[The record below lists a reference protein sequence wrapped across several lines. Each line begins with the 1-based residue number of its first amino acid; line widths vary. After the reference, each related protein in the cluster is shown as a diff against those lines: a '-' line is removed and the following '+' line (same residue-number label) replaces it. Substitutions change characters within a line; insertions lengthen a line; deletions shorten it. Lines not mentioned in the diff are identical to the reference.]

1 MSLILD
7 LIIFFVSYSIM
18 SLVFTLILLA
28 ITMGIFL
35 IMKVVFNMNEQRWD
49 NLFKY
54 KNNIVLMLVMVVC
67 LIISLTITFVISN
80 LFFEFIE
87 FKYKEISSILII
99 LFIALPII
107 FKFFKLRDYI
117 KSKLTKDP
125 NQKGLFDW
133 LEF

>member
-1 MSLILD
+1 MSLILNI
-7 LIIFFVSYSIM
+7 IIFLISYSIL

-28 ITMGIFL
+28 IIMGIFF

-49 NLFKY
+49 NLFRY
-54 KNNIVLMLVMVVC
+54 KNNIVFMLVMVVC
-67 LIISLTITFVISN
+67 LIISLSITFMISN

-99 LFIALPII
+99 LFISLPII

-125 NQKGLFDW
+125 NQKGLFD
-133 LEF
+133 

>member
-1 MSLILD
+1 MNLILN
-7 LIIFFVSYSIM
+7 LIIFLISYSILN
-18 SLVFTLILLA
+18 LVFTLILLA
-28 ITMGIFL
+28 IIMGIFF

-49 NLFKY
+49 NLFRY
-54 KNNIVLMLVMVVC
+54 KNNIVLILVMVVC
-67 LIISLTITFVISN
+67 LIISLSITFMISN

-99 LFIALPII
+99 LLISLPII

-125 NQKGLFDW
+125 NQKGLFD
-133 LEF
+133 

>member
-1 MSLILD
+1 MSLILN
-7 LIIFFVSYSIM
+7 LIIFLISYSIL

-28 ITMGIFL
+28 IIMGIFL

-49 NLFKY
+49 NLFRY

-67 LIISLTITFVISN
+67 LIISLSITFMISN

-99 LFIALPII
+99 LLISLPII

-125 NQKGLFDW
+125 NQKGLFD
-133 LEF
+133 

>member
-1 MSLILD
+1 MSLILNI
-7 LIIFFVSYSIM
+7 IIFLIYYSIL

-28 ITMGIFL
+28 IIMGIFF

-49 NLFKY
+49 NLFRY

-67 LIISLTITFVISN
+67 LIISLSITFMISN
-80 LFFEFIE
+80 LFFEFIK

-99 LFIALPII
+99 LFISLPII

-125 NQKGLFDW
+125 NQKGLFD
-133 LEF
+133 

>member
-1 MSLILD
+1 MSLILNI
-7 LIIFFVSYSIM
+7 IIFLISYSIL

-28 ITMGIFL
+28 IIMGIFF

-49 NLFKY
+49 NLFRY
-54 KNNIVLMLVMVVC
+54 KNNIVLILVMVVC
-67 LIISLTITFVISN
+67 LIISLSITFMISN
-80 LFFEFIE
+80 LFFKFIE

-99 LFIALPII
+99 LLISLPII

-125 NQKGLFDW
+125 NQKGLFD
-133 LEF
+133 

>member
-1 MSLILD
+1 MNLILN
-7 LIIFFVSYSIM
+7 LIIFLISYSIL

-28 ITMGIFL
+28 IIMGIFF

-49 NLFKY
+49 NLFRY

-67 LIISLTITFVISN
+67 LIISLSITFMISN

-99 LFIALPII
+99 LLISLPII

-125 NQKGLFDW
+125 NQKGLFD
-133 LEF
+133 

>member
-1 MSLILD
+1 MNLILN
-7 LIIFFVSYSIM
+7 LIIFLISYSIL
-18 SLVFTLILLA
+18 SIVFTLILLA
-28 ITMGIFL
+28 IIMGIFL

-54 KNNIVLMLVMVVC
+54 KNNIVLMLIMVVC
-67 LIISLTITFVISN
+67 LMISLTITFVISN
-80 LFFEFIE
+80 LFFEFIR

-125 NQKGLFDW
+125 NQKGLFD
-133 LEF
+133 

>member
-1 MSLILD
+1 MNLILN
-7 LIIFFVSYSIM
+7 LIIFLISYSIL
-18 SLVFTLILLA
+18 SIVFTLILLA
-28 ITMGIFL
+28 IIMGVFL

-54 KNNIVLMLVMVVC
+54 KNNIVLMLIMVVC
-67 LIISLTITFVISN
+67 LMISLTITFVISN
-80 LFFEFIE
+80 LFFEFIK

-125 NQKGLFDW
+125 NQKGLFD
-133 LEF
+133 

>member
-1 MSLILD
+1 MSLILNI
-7 LIIFFVSYSIM
+7 IIFLISYSIL
-18 SLVFTLILLA
+18 SLVFTLILLD
-28 ITMGIFL
+28 IIMGIFL

-49 NLFKY
+49 NLFRY

-67 LIISLTITFVISN
+67 LIISLSITFMISN

-99 LFIALPII
+99 LLISLPII

-125 NQKGLFDW
+125 NQKGLFD
-133 LEF
+133 

>member
-7 LIIFFVSYSIM
+7 LIIFFISYSMFSIVF
-18 SLVFTLILLA
+18 SLISLGI
-28 ITMGIFL
+28 IMGIFF
-35 IMKVVFNMNEQRWD
+35 IIKIVFNMNEQRWD
-49 NLFKY
+49 NLFRY
-54 KNNIVLMLVMVVC
+54 KNNIVLILVMVVC
-67 LIISLTITFVISN
+67 LMISLTITFIISN

-99 LFIALPII
+99 LLISLPII

-125 NQKGLFDW
+125 NQKGLFD
-133 LEF
+133 

>member
-1 MSLILD
+1 MSLILNI
-7 LIIFFVSYSIM
+7 IIFLISYSIL

-28 ITMGIFL
+28 IIMGIFF

-49 NLFKY
+49 NLFRY

-67 LIISLTITFVISN
+67 LIISLSITFMISN

-99 LFIALPII
+99 LFISLPII

-133 LEF
+133 KI

>member
-1 MSLILD
+1 MSLILNI
-7 LIIFFVSYSIM
+7 IIFLISYSILN
-18 SLVFTLILLA
+18 LVFTLILLA
-28 ITMGIFL
+28 IIMGIFF

-49 NLFKY
+49 NLFRY
-54 KNNIVLMLVMVVC
+54 KNNIVLMLVIVVC
-67 LIISLTITFVISN
+67 LIISLSITFMISN

-99 LFIALPII
+99 LLISLPII

-125 NQKGLFDW
+125 NQKGLFD
-133 LEF
+133 

>member
-1 MSLILD
+1 MSLILNI
-7 LIIFFVSYSIM
+7 IIFLISYSILN
-18 SLVFTLILLA
+18 LVFTLILLA
-28 ITMGIFL
+28 IIMGIFF

-49 NLFKY
+49 NLFRY

-67 LIISLTITFVISN
+67 LIISLSITFMISN

-99 LFIALPII
+99 LFISLPII
-107 FKFFKLRDYI
+107 SKFFKLRDYI

-125 NQKGLFDW
+125 NQKGLFD
-133 LEF
+133 

>member
-1 MSLILD
+1 MSLILN
-7 LIIFFVSYSIM
+7 LIIFLISYSIL

-28 ITMGIFL
+28 IIMGIFL

-49 NLFKY
+49 NLFRY

-67 LIISLTITFVISN
+67 LMVSLTITFIISN

-99 LFIALPII
+99 LFISLPII

-125 NQKGLFDW
+125 NQKGLFD
-133 LEF
+133 

>member
-1 MSLILD
+1 MSLILNI
-7 LIIFFVSYSIM
+7 IIFLISYSILN
-18 SLVFTLILLA
+18 LVFTLILLA
-28 ITMGIFL
+28 IIMGIFF

-49 NLFKY
+49 NLFRY

-67 LIISLTITFVISN
+67 LIISLSITFMISN

-99 LFIALPII
+99 LFISLPII

-125 NQKGLFDW
+125 NQKGLFD
-133 LEF
+133 

>member
-1 MSLILD
+1 MSLIIN
-7 LIIFFVSYSIM
+7 LIIFLISYSIL
-18 SLVFTLILLA
+18 SLVFTLILLS
-28 ITMGIFL
+28 IIMGIFL
-35 IMKVVFNMNEQRWD
+35 IIKVVFNMNEQRWD
-49 NLFKY
+49 NLFRY
-54 KNNIVLMLVMVVC
+54 KNNIVLMLIMLVC

-125 NQKGLFDW
+125 NQKGLFD
-133 LEF
+133 

>member
-1 MSLILD
+1 MSLILNI
-7 LIIFFVSYSIM
+7 IIFLISYSIL

-28 ITMGIFL
+28 IIMGIFF

-49 NLFKY
+49 NLFRY
-54 KNNIVLMLVMVVC
+54 KNNIVFILVMVVC
-67 LIISLTITFVISN
+67 LIISLSITFMISN

-99 LFIALPII
+99 LLISLPII

-125 NQKGLFDW
+125 NQKGLFD
-133 LEF
+133 

>member
-1 MSLILD
+1 MSLILNI
-7 LIIFFVSYSIM
+7 IIFLISYSILN
-18 SLVFTLILLA
+18 LVFTLILLV
-28 ITMGIFL
+28 IIMGIFF

-49 NLFKY
+49 NLFRY

-67 LIISLTITFVISN
+67 LIISLSITFMISN

-99 LFIALPII
+99 LFISLPII

-133 LEF
+133 KI

>member
-1 MSLILD
+1 MSLILN
-7 LIIFFVSYSIM
+7 LIIFFVSYSIL
-18 SLVFTLILLA
+18 SIVFTLILLA
-28 ITMGIFL
+28 SIMGVFI
-35 IMKVVFNMNEQRWD
+35 IMKIAFNMNEQRWD

-54 KNNIVLMLVMVVC
+54 KNNIVLMLIMVVC
-67 LIISLTITFVISN
+67 LMISLTITFVISN

-125 NQKGLFDW
+125 NQKGLFD
-133 LEF
+133 

>member
-1 MSLILD
+1 MSLILNI
-7 LIIFFVSYSIM
+7 IIFLISYSIL

-28 ITMGIFL
+28 IIMGIFF

-49 NLFKY
+49 NLFRY

-67 LIISLTITFVISN
+67 LIISLSITFMISN

-99 LFIALPII
+99 LFISLPII

-125 NQKGLFDW
+125 NQKGLFD
-133 LEF
+133 

>member
-7 LIIFFVSYSIM
+7 LIIFFISYSMFSIVF
-18 SLVFTLILLA
+18 SLISLGI
-28 ITMGIFL
+28 IMGIFF
-35 IMKVVFNMNEQRWD
+35 IIKIVFNMNERRWD
-49 NLFKY
+49 NLFRY

-67 LIISLTITFVISN
+67 LIISLSITFMISN

-99 LFIALPII
+99 LLISLPII
-107 FKFFKLRDYI
+107 FKFFKLRDCI

-125 NQKGLFDW
+125 NQKGLFD
-133 LEF
+133 

>member
-1 MSLILD
+1 MSLILNI
-7 LIIFFVSYSIM
+7 IIFLISYSIL

-28 ITMGIFL
+28 IIMGIFL

-49 NLFKY
+49 NLFRY

-67 LIISLTITFVISN
+67 LIISLSITFMISN

-99 LFIALPII
+99 LLISLPII

-125 NQKGLFDW
+125 NQNGLFD
-133 LEF
+133 

>member
-1 MSLILD
+1 MSLILNI
-7 LIIFFVSYSIM
+7 IIFLISYSIL

-28 ITMGIFL
+28 IIMGIFF

-49 NLFKY
+49 NLFRY
-54 KNNIVLMLVMVVC
+54 KNNIVLILVMVVC
-67 LIISLTITFVISN
+67 LIISLSITFMISN

-99 LFIALPII
+99 LLISLPII

-125 NQKGLFDW
+125 NQKGLFD
-133 LEF
+133 

>member
-7 LIIFFVSYSIM
+7 LIIFFISYSMFSI
-18 SLVFTLILLA
+18 VFSLILLG
-28 ITMGIFL
+28 IIMGIFF
-35 IMKVVFNMNEQRWD
+35 IIKIVFNMNERRWD
-49 NLFKY
+49 NLFRY
-54 KNNIVLMLVMVVC
+54 KNNIVLILVMVVC
-67 LIISLTITFVISN
+67 LMISLIITFIISN

-99 LFIALPII
+99 LLISLPII

-125 NQKGLFDW
+125 NQKGLFD
-133 LEF
+133 

>member
-1 MSLILD
+1 MSLILNI
-7 LIIFFVSYSIM
+7 IIFLISYSIL

-28 ITMGIFL
+28 IIMGIFF

-49 NLFKY
+49 NLFRY

-67 LIISLTITFVISN
+67 LIISLSITFMISN

-99 LFIALPII
+99 LLISLPII

-125 NQKGLFDW
+125 NQKGLFD
-133 LEF
+133 

>member
-1 MSLILD
+1 MN
-7 LIIFFVSYSIM
+7 LIIFLISYSIL

-28 ITMGIFL
+28 IIMGIFL

-49 NLFKY
+49 NLFRY

-67 LIISLTITFVISN
+67 LIISLSITFMISN

-99 LFIALPII
+99 LFISLPII

-125 NQKGLFDW
+125 NQKGLFD
-133 LEF
+133 

>member
-1 MSLILD
+1 MSLILNI
-7 LIIFFVSYSIM
+7 IIFLISYSIL

-28 ITMGIFL
+28 IIIGIFL

-49 NLFKY
+49 NLFRY

-67 LIISLTITFVISN
+67 LIISLSITFMISN

-99 LFIALPII
+99 LFISLPII

-117 KSKLTKDP
+117 KSKLTKDT

-133 LEF
+133 KI

>member
-1 MSLILD
+1 MNLILN
-7 LIIFFVSYSIM
+7 LIIFLISYSIL

-28 ITMGIFL
+28 IIMGIFL
-35 IMKVVFNMNEQRWD
+35 IMNVVFNMNEQRWD
-49 NLFKY
+49 NLFRY

-67 LIISLTITFVISN
+67 LMVSLSITFIISN

-99 LFIALPII
+99 LFISLPII

-125 NQKGLFDW
+125 NQKGLFD
-133 LEF
+133 

>member
-1 MSLILD
+1 MSLILNI
-7 LIIFFVSYSIM
+7 IIFLISYSIL

-28 ITMGIFL
+28 IIMGIFF

-49 NLFKY
+49 NLFRY
-54 KNNIVLMLVMVVC
+54 KNNIVLILVMVVC
-67 LIISLTITFVISN
+67 LMISLTITFIISN

-99 LFIALPII
+99 LFISLPII

-133 LEF
+133 KI

>member
-1 MSLILD
+1 MSLILNI
-7 LIIFFVSYSIM
+7 IIFLISYSILN
-18 SLVFTLILLA
+18 LVFTLILLA
-28 ITMGIFL
+28 IIMGIFL

-49 NLFKY
+49 NLFRY

-67 LIISLTITFVISN
+67 LIISLSITFMISN

-99 LFIALPII
+99 LLISLPII

-125 NQKGLFDW
+125 NQKGLFD
-133 LEF
+133 

>member
-7 LIIFFVSYSIM
+7 LIIFFISYSMFSIVF
-18 SLVFTLILLA
+18 SLISLGI
-28 ITMGIFL
+28 IMGIFF
-35 IMKVVFNMNEQRWD
+35 IIKIVFNMNEQRWD
-49 NLFKY
+49 NLFRY
-54 KNNIVLMLVMVVC
+54 KNNIVLILVIVVC
-67 LIISLTITFVISN
+67 LMISLTITFIISN

-99 LFIALPII
+99 LLISLPII

-125 NQKGLFDW
+125 NQKGLFD
-133 LEF
+133 

>member
-1 MSLILD
+1 MSLILNI
-7 LIIFFVSYSIM
+7 IIFLISYSILN
-18 SLVFTLILLA
+18 LVFTLILLA
-28 ITMGIFL
+28 IIMGIFF

-49 NLFKY
+49 NLFRY

-67 LIISLTITFVISN
+67 LIICLSITFMISN

-99 LFIALPII
+99 LFISLPII

-125 NQKGLFDW
+125 NQKGLFD
-133 LEF
+133 

>member
-1 MSLILD
+1 MSLILNI
-7 LIIFFVSYSIM
+7 IIFLISYSIL

-28 ITMGIFL
+28 IIIGIFL

-49 NLFKY
+49 NLFRY

-67 LIISLTITFVISN
+67 LIISLSITFMISN

-99 LFIALPII
+99 LLISLPII

-125 NQKGLFDW
+125 NQKGLFD
-133 LEF
+133 